1 MSGNRARAGN
11 IHQPLKTPQ
20 PHSASTVWEKIAENP
35 EDDGK
40 LKHELPGTGFV
51 LYDKRYERP
60 VFGMAKVSKREL
72 IRWTVRENQIMMVEI
87 LAVVQLIA
95 AVGHNLRKKKL
106 IIFVDSQSAE
116 GALVKGGSSKEDVS
130 ELVMVFWR
138 LIQAFEIL
146 VYIDRVPTDS
156 NISDSCS
163 RGSRD
168 LALRLGWTE
177 LEIPES
183 LDWACGWLGPG

>member
-1 MSGNRARAGN
+1 M
-11 IHQPLKTPQ
+11 I
-20 PHSASTVWEKIAENP
+20 
-35 EDDGK
+35 
-40 LKHELPGTGFV
+40 HELPGTGFV
-51 LYDKRYERP
+51 LYDKRYETP
-60 VFGMAKVSKREL
+60 VFGMAKVSKSEL
-72 IRWTVRENQIMMVEI
+72 SRWTVRKNQIMMVEI

-95 AVGHNLRKKKL
+95 TVGFNLRRKKL

-130 ELVMVFWR
+130 ELAMILWR
-138 LIQAFEIL
+138 LIQEFEIL

-168 LALRLGWTE
+168 LATRLGWTE

-183 LDWACGWLGPG
+183 LEWAGGWLGPG